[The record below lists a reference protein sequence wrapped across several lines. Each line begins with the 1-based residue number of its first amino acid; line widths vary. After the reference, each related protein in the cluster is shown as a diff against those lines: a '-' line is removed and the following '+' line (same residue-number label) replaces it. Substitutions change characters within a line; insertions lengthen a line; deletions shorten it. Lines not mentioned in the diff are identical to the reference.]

1 MIKNLL
7 LTLSFASMSLSAV
20 AADVTPV
27 WLNPEVN
34 QVNREARRAD
44 FFAFENADLA
54 KAGDKTKSSRYLSME
69 GKWRFNFVKDH
80 NLAPKDF
87 FSLNFDDSQWVDFP
101 VPGLFEMEGY
111 GDKTYKNAGYAW
123 CTTFDNNPPIVGE
136 TNNYTGSYRRT
147 FELPDNW
154 NGQEVYFHVGSATSN
169 LSVWVNGKYVGYSE
183 DAKVAAEFN
192 ITKYLKK
199 GQNLIAMQVMRWCD
213 GSYLE
218 DQDFW
223 RFTGIARE
231 VYLYARPK
239 QHVKDIII
247 TAGLDDNYKE
257 GILEATATA
266 TVDGSVFYELVDD
279 KGNTVFSIP
288 SGCGSVIG
296 RGLSVKP
303 WSAEVPNLYSL
314 VISFY
319 SEKIKVDKSMKD
331 LLSSGNDKAVIEQ
344 YKKQLASFEPK
355 EVIVQRVGFR
365 NIEIKGGQLLVNG
378 QPILIKGADRHEL
391 DPDGG
396 YIVSMER
403 MIQDIKIM
411 KQLNINA
418 VRTCHYPDD
427 PRWYDLCDEYGIYLT
442 AESNLESHG
451 MGYGEGTLAKRDDF
465 AKAHIERQ
473 EGNVLSFRNHP
484 SIIVWSLGNE
494 AGYGPNFEKAYDW
507 VKATDKTRPC
517 QFEQARENGKTDIF
531 CPMYADYNHCER
543 YSKGDNPR
551 PLIQCEY
558 AHAMGNSMGGF
569 KEYWE
574 LIRKYPKYQGG
585 YIWDFVDQG
594 LRDRSPI
601 TGREIF
607 TYGGDYGKYPASDYN
622 FNCNG
627 IIAPDRR
634 LNPHA
639 YEVQYYYQ
647 NAWITDKGLKDGKLE
662 VYNENFF
669 KSLDDLELVWFLGG
683 AGNNGHHRD
692 GVPAGLTY
700 GHGGTIDISGI
711 APQQRKVITDEKLKQ
726 IIEKMSGHHGD
737 QELLLNFYFKSK
749 EGAPLIDKGQV
760 LAKQQFVINPYQF
773 PELNTE
779 GIESNLKSQTS
790 NLKSQIQ
797 KEETN
802 SYVKFSA
809 AGTDLY
815 VGKWTGWI
823 DYITVDGRDMLQNRE
838 SIVPEFWRAPTDN
851 DYGAG
856 LQRRFGTWR
865 NPQMK
870 LKSVTTADDGSPV
883 ITATFDLPDQK
894 AQLTMTYTLTPDGV
908 VIVRE
913 QLTTDKEAKVS
924 DLFRYGMTLQMPG
937 LYNKVRYYGR
947 GPIENYIDRHDS
959 EFIGMYESTT
969 SHEYYD
975 YVRPQESGNHT
986 DVRWFEVLNSDGL
999 GLRFYGDAPME
1010 ASALPFLTSQ
1020 LDDGPHKDK
1029 AWGHH
1034 SGDLIAPGITQVHIT
1049 QRQFGLGCVNSWG
1062 AWPREEYRLPYKDYD
1077 FTFAIKPIK

>member
-7 LTLSFASMSLSAV
+7 LAISFASLPLSGFS
-20 AADVTPV
+20 ADVKPV

-44 FFAFENADLA
+44 FFAFEDAEKA
-54 KAGDKTKSSRYLSME
+54 KAGDKTKSGRYLSME

-87 FSLNFDDSQWVDFP
+87 FSLKFDDSQWVDFP
-101 VPGLFEMEGY
+101 VPGLFEIEGY

-123 CTTFDNNPPIVGE
+123 CTTFDNNPPYIGE

-147 FELPDNW
+147 FDLPADW

-169 LSVWVNGKYVGYSE
+169 LFLWVNGKYVGYSE

-239 QHVKDIII
+239 AHINDFIVTQDFDVASKR
-247 TAGLDDNYKE
+247 
-257 GILEATATA
+257 GILK
-266 TVDGSVFYELVDD
+266 VDVKSTGNAKVTMKMVFPDGKIGDD
-279 KGNTVFSIP
+279 FGVNEEIY
-288 SGCGSVIG
+288 
-296 RGLSVKP
+296 LNDVKP
-303 WSAEVPNLYSL
+303 WSAEQPQLYTVL
-314 VISFY
+314 ITL
-319 SEKIKVDKSMKD
+319 KQGDKV
-331 LLSSGNDKAVIEQ
+331 L
-344 YKKQLASFEPK
+344 
-355 EVIVQRVGFR
+355 EVIPQRVGFR
-365 NIEIKGGQLLVNG
+365 HIEIKGGQLLVNG

-396 YIVSMER
+396 YIVSMKR

-451 MGYGEGTLAKRDDF
+451 MGYGEGTLAKRQDF
-465 AKAHIERQ
+465 EKAHIERQ

-507 VKATDKTRPC
+507 VKATDNTRPC

-594 LRDRSPI
+594 MRDRSPI

-647 NAWITDKGLKDGKLE
+647 NAWISDKGFKDGKFE

-669 KSLDDLELVWFLGG
+669 KTLDDLELVWFLGG

-711 APQQRKVITDEKLKQ
+711 QPQQRKVITDGTLKQ

-749 EGAPLIDKGQV
+749 NGAPLIDKGQV

-773 PELNTE
+773 PNLSEKGKVNSEELA
-779 GIESNLKSQTS
+779 SAKSQTS
-790 NLKSQIQ
+790 NLNSQIT

-815 VGKWTGWI
+815 VGKRTGWI
-823 DYITVDGRDMLQNRE
+823 DYITVDGKDMLQNRE

-856 LQRRFGTWR
+856 LQRRFETWR
-865 NPQMK
+865 NPQKK
-870 LKSVTTADDGSPV
+870 LKGVTVGDGSAV
-883 ITATFDLPDQK
+883 VTFDLPDQK
-894 AQLTMTYTLTPDGV
+894 AQLTMTYTLTPEGE

-937 LYNKVRYYGR
+937 GYNKIRYYGR

-969 SHEYYD
+969 SHEYFD

-986 DVRWFEVLNSDGL
+986 DVRWFEVLNSEGH

-1010 ASALPFLTSQ
+1010 ASALPYLTSQ

-1029 AWGHH
+1029 AWGRH

-1077 FTFAIKPIK
+1077 FTFAIKPVKQ